1 MPSSLDAYLT
11 SALEGA
17 ASGRP
22 IADAIRHLCTAAVKV
37 RNTIIEGGTSG
48 DLGGQRGET
57 NSDGDIQKELDVLAD
72 KAFLKAAKD
81 SGFAFF
87 GSEEQEGPVRLSED
101 GDLAIAID
109 PLDGSSNIS
118 TNVSI
123 GTIFSILPVSAE
135 QKANP
140 DTVFRQKGA
149 NQLAAGFFTYGPQ
162 LHLVLTVGDGTH
174 VFLFSP
180 KFGGFV
186 EQTAS
191 VSIEPRAKEFSANM
205 SNYRHWDTHIRNY
218 IDDLLAG
225 AEGPREREFGMRY
238 VGSLVADAYRIL
250 TRGGVFLYPGDER
263 KGYQKGRLRLM
274 YEANPVAMLV
284 EQAGGAASDG
294 TRRILDIEPESLH
307 ERVPFVFGSK
317 REVERIARYIADSD
331 ALAER
336 SPLFGKRSLFSS

>member
-1 MPSSLDAYLT
+1 MPSSLDAYLR
-11 SALEGA
+11 SALDADEGQ
-17 ASGRP
+17 RR
-22 IADAIRHLCTAAVKV
+22 IAEAIRHLCTASVKV
-37 RNTIIEGGTSG
+37 RNTIIEGGN
-48 DLGGQRGET
+48 LGEQRGDS
-57 NSDGDIQKELDVLAD
+57 NADGDMQKELDVLAD
-72 KAFLKAAKD
+72 KAFFQAAKD
-81 SGFAFF
+81 CGFVFF
-87 GSEEQEGPVRLSED
+87 GSEEQEGPVTLDEN
-101 GDLAIAID
+101 GDYAIAID

-123 GTIFSILPVSAE
+123 GTIFSILPVTDAHRADPQS
-135 QKANP
+135 
-140 DTVFRQKGA
+140 VFMQKGA

-162 LHLVLTVGDGTH
+162 LQLVLTVGNGTH

-191 VSIEPRAKEFSANM
+191 VAIADRAKEFSVNM
-205 SNYRHWDTHIRNY
+205 SNYRHWDAHIRNY

-225 AEGPREREFGMRY
+225 EDGPREREFGMRY

-250 TRGGVFLYPGDER
+250 QRGGVFLYPGDER

-284 EQAGGAASDG
+284 EQAGGSATDG
-294 TRRILDIEPESLH
+294 TTRILDIEPEGLH
-307 ERVPFVFGSK
+307 VRTPLVFGSK
-317 REVERIARYIADSD
+317 REVERIGRYIADSD

-336 SPLFGKRSLFSS
+336 SPLFGKRTLFRP